1 MCAYNVRK
9 SGKVDFDPATGTERA
24 LNRVREAGILVVVAG
39 LMYLVYW
46 LARRFLF

>member
-9 SGKVDFDPATGTERA
+9 SGKVDYDPATGPDKA
-24 LNRVREAGILVVVAG
+24 MNRLREVGTLVVVAG

-46 LARRFLF
+46 LVRRYLF